1 MIKNID
7 RSDID
12 PDAIREITIKLWR
25 YCEQNDFAG
34 YDPYDALNSRLLKII
49 PGANTRFFRLA
60 LTQSLK
66 RLPVNL
72 RPFLLIPKTQN
83 PKALAIFLKAAL
95 RLKSTGLIDTTDKIT
110 YLINRIAE
118 LRSPGLP
125 YYCWGYSFPWQTR
138 TLLVPRDSPN
148 LVCTVFVAD
157 ALLDAYEATK
167 NEFCLE
173 MAVSTGAYIFNQLY
187 WSEGDQAGF
196 SYPQPGLKIHIYN
209 ADLLAAA
216 LLTRIS
222 QITGDNKYREPAL
235 MVARYAAKHQ
245 NEDGSWFYGETPASR
260 WIDNFHTGYN
270 LLALRDISKY
280 AETDEFVPAIIRGLR
295 YYKKTFF
302 HPDGAPKYYHNK
314 PYPIDTHCIAQS
326 IITLETLR
334 ALDKTNHKLALSVLT
349 WAIKNMWNKKGYFY
363 YQVHRLYKNRISYMR
378 WSQAWMLCALC
389 FLLTDC
395 IALHNF
401 K

>member
-1 MIKNID
+1 MIKNMDRID
-7 RSDID
+7 IN
-12 PDAIREITIKLWR
+12 PDVIREITIKLWR

-72 RPFLLIPKTQN
+72 RPLLLIPKTQN

-95 RLKSTGLIDTTDKIT
+95 KLKPAGIIDTTDKIT

-118 LRSPGLP
+118 LRSPGLT

-138 TLLVPRDSPN
+138 TLLVPRGSPN

-173 MAVSTGAYIFNQLY
+173 MAVSAGAYIFNQLY

-196 SYPQPGLKIHIYN
+196 SYPQPGLRIHIYN

-216 LLTRIS
+216 LLTRLS
-222 QITGDNKYREPAL
+222 RITGDNNYKEPAL

-245 NEDGSWFYGETPASR
+245 NEDGSWFYGETPGSR

-270 LLALRDISKY
+270 LMALRDISKY
-280 AETDEFVPAIIRGLR
+280 ADTNEFMPTIIKGLR
-295 YYKKTFF
+295 YYKSNFF

-314 PYPIDTHCIAQS
+314 PYPIDIHCVAQS
-326 IITLETLR
+326 IITLETLKD
-334 ALDKTNHKLALSVLT
+334 LDKTNHDLALSVLI
-349 WAIKNMWNKKGYFY
+349 WAIKNMCNKKGYFY
-363 YQVHRLYKNRISYMR
+363 YQVHRLYKNRISYKR
-378 WSQAWMLCALC
+378 WSQAWMLLAMANI
-389 FLLTDC
+389 FIDQD
-395 IALHNF
+395 NSR
-401 K
+401 